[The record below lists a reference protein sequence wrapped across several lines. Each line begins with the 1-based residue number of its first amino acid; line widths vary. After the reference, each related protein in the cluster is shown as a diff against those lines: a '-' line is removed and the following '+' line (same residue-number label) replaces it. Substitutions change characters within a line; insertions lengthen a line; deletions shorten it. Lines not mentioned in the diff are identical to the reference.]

1 MKIAP
6 LIGFPGRKLTSTTIK
21 QNLQNDT
28 VQLKTLLAIEEK
40 FHTDIIFYFMDLSV
54 ESEALG
60 LKIDFPED
68 EAPSVIEHPVRDLE
82 TFTQFE
88 QLSFNELFNH
98 SRMKVFTKVTENFK
112 RESSTELGAY
122 VIGPFSL
129 AALLMDPISAT
140 ISVLDNTGLIKR
152 VLEFSTYIIQEYA
165 KKLEG
170 AGADYIV
177 ILEPTGVMLSPK
189 HFEQFTGAYIT
200 KIAEK
205 LTKPAILHV
214 CGNTTHLFEEFKKL
228 DSVYALSLD
237 SDIDLREAYNKTQKM
252 VIGNIN
258 PVTVASASKEK
269 ITSEINSL
277 TKKMEGISDFILST
291 GCDLPP
297 ETPIENISLF
307 FD

>member
-82 TFTQFE
+82 TFTQF
-88 QLSFNELFNH
+88 
-98 SRMKVFTKVTENFK
+98 
-112 RESSTELGAY
+112 
-122 VIGPFSL
+122 
-129 AALLMDPISAT
+129 
-140 ISVLDNTGLIKR
+140 
-152 VLEFSTYIIQEYA
+152 
-165 KKLEG
+165 
-170 AGADYIV
+170 
-177 ILEPTGVMLSPK
+177 
-189 HFEQFTGAYIT
+189 
-200 KIAEK
+200 
-205 LTKPAILHV
+205 
-214 CGNTTHLFEEFKKL
+214 KKL

-237 SDIDLREAYNKTQKM
+237 SDIDLGEAYNKTQKM